1 MLQQIWQDLWISILV
16 LLIIIGIFSGQGLV
30 IGFGAMGLVIAGLS
44 WVWNKLSLEDV
55 TYERKLSQQRIF
67 MGEEVTLTITLTNKK
82 PVPLARIQMNDE
94 MPEEIKLKDAE
105 LAVSSNIHTQ
115 VLHHSTSMAWY
126 ERMHWSYT
134 LTATERGFYRIG
146 PVRLESGDLFG
157 FYHSVKS
164 IFQTD
169 YLLVYPRVVSLPD
182 LGLPAARPLG
192 ETGGG
197 IRIFEDASR
206 PSGIRDY
213 QTGDPLKIVDWKSTA
228 KAQRLQV
235 RTFEPSSTIT
245 TILVVIV
252 ETNGRYWEGYSSR
265 RLERVISTAASVA
278 SYASERQYSIG
289 LFSNGTPVLADR
301 PMKIAASSSQEQL
314 TVVLEALA
322 TIRPLPMGPMAGQ
335 LADNA
340 RKFPI
345 GATLVIV
352 AAFVAEEMVDVVQT
366 LKNNGYKII
375 MLYVGDDECRQMP
388 VGVTIHNLGE
398 HLARLERERE
408 FVPG

>member
-1 MLQQIWQDLWISILV
+1 MSILV

-30 IGFGAMGLVIAGLS
+30 IGFGAMGLVVAGLS
-44 WVWNKLSLEDV
+44 WVWNQLSLEDV

-82 PVPLARIQMNDE
+82 PVPLPRIQVNDE
-94 MPEEIKLKDAE
+94 IPEEIELKDAE
-105 LAVSSNIHTQ
+105 LAVSANIHSQ
-115 VLHHSTSMAWY
+115 ILRHSTSMAWY
-126 ERMHWSYT
+126 ERMHWNYT
-134 LTATERGFYRIG
+134 LTARERGFYRIG

-164 IFQTD
+164 TFQTD
-169 YLLVYPRVVSLPD
+169 YLLVYPRIVPLPD

-192 ETGGG
+192 EIGGG

-252 ETNGRYWEGYSSR
+252 ETNGRYWEGYSST

-301 PMKIAASSSQEQL
+301 PMKIAPSSSQEQL

-345 GATLVIV
+345 GATLVII

-375 MLYVGDDECRQMP
+375 VLYVGYDECREMP
-388 VGVTIHNLGE
+388 VGVTVHNLGE

-408 FVPG
+408 FIPG